1 MRQTSSGANTSVMAP
16 VPARQASNARR
27 MVSRSASLCWANV
40 SVTLPSRW
48 PGWSLD
54 RGMIA
59 MLRLDRG
66 APAKRPLPLGANLW
80 KRRRRYLSRPLLVP
94 SGRTDAASRRS
105 LVHRAG
111 RSVSYAAA
119 AALLGLVGPIG
130 MLPCELM
137 AAIIARS
144 HQHPGG
150 SEHATGRGSRAQHQ
164 LRRAGGGRAALAD
177 PLYVGRPRLL
187 RVPAPGLH
195 RALQLHRGRPPRL
208 R

>member
-27 MVSRSASLCWANV
+27 MGLSVGFALLGERFGHSSLPVAWM
-40 SVTLPSRW
+40 
-48 PGWSLD
+48 SLD

-105 LVHRAG
+105 LVHRA
-111 RSVSYAAA
+111 RRQVRYAAA
-119 AALLGLVGPIG
+119 AALLGVVGPIG

-137 AAIIARS
+137 AAMIARS

-164 LRRAGGGRAALAD
+164 LRRAGGGRAALAG
-177 PLYVGRPRLL
+177 PIHLRRPRLL
-187 RVPAPGLH
+187 RVPAPRLH
-195 RALQLHRGRPPRL
+195 RALQLHRGRPSRL
-208 R
+208 G